1 MKKIKQQALYF
12 SVLWV
17 MGAVMLLCAA
27 FTDSSQMMVGMGV
40 ALVVVCTINLIKLW
54 KTSKNPEAL
63 RQMEILQDEERLMFI
78 ASKAAKTTLS
88 LVIGLQYTALLAAVF
103 LRRDEIASALGFLV
117 CGQLLIYVF
126 FSRYYSRKY

>member
-1 MKKIKQQALYF
+1 MKKIKQQALYL

-78 ASKAAKTTLS
+78 ASKAAKATLS

>member
-1 MKKIKQQALYF
+1 MKKIKQQALYL

-17 MGAVMLLCAA
+17 MGAIMLLCAA

-78 ASKAAKTTLS
+78 ASKAAKATLS

>member
-1 MKKIKQQALYF
+1 MKKIKQQALYL

-17 MGAVMLLCAA
+17 MGAIMLLCAA

-54 KTSKNPEAL
+54 KTSKNPQAL

-78 ASKAAKTTLS
+78 ANKAAKATLS

-126 FSRYYSRKY
+126 FSRYYSKKY

>member
-1 MKKIKQQALYF
+1 
-12 SVLWV
+12 
-17 MGAVMLLCAA
+17 
-27 FTDSSQMMVGMGV
+27 
-40 ALVVVCTINLIKLW
+40 
-54 KTSKNPEAL
+54 
-63 RQMEILQDEERLMFI
+63 MEILQDEERLMFI